1 VFSGEGRELPS
12 SLVRAMVV
20 VVAGVGVQDVPG
32 VSLVADQ

>member
-1 VFSGEGRELPS
+1 VFSGEGRELAS
-12 SLVRAMVV
+12 SLVRAVV